1 VLSRAGSGVT
11 SRLQLSALG
20 ELAGRVTVTVVDG
33 EGTAGEEQVVDVPAG
48 STVEL
53 ELAPPGD
60 SGWATAIIEPSAPGS
75 IVASREIVGSDDDGR
90 LLDLMPVLSP
100 QLTVQVP
107 TVVGELPTGLRPA
120 GRTEN

>member
-1 VLSRAGSGVT
+1 
-11 SRLQLSALG
+11 
-20 ELAGRVTVTVVDG
+20 
-33 EGTAGEEQVVDVPAG
+33 
-48 STVEL
+48 
-53 ELAPPGD
+53 
-60 SGWATAIIEPSAPGS
+60 
-75 IVASREIVGSDDDGR
+75 VASREIVGSDDDGR